1 MKEKYIYQMNQKIVT
16 LYNKIVTW
24 YYKIRYFFVFDK
36 IGKKITFRKRLRIY
50 PMLGYKDNLL
60 KISVGNHVNFEPN
73 ITIQG
78 SGHLKIGDWVSI
90 GEQTIIGCSSEIEIG
105 FATIIASNVSI
116 RDTDH
121 KFDDL
126 TQTIN
131 SQGINTSKVTIGED
145 VWIGSNVVITRGVT
159 IGKGSI
165 IAAGA
170 VVTKDVPPYSIYG
183 GVPAKLI
190 KKRKKDD
197 DDNASKNK
205 L

>member
-1 MKEKYIYQMNQKIVT
+1 MKYRKFYLLNQKI
-16 LYNKIVTW
+16 LNLQNKITTF
-24 YYKIRYFFVFDK
+24 YYKLRYFFVFEK
-36 IGKKITFRKRLRIY
+36 VGKNVVIKKRFRIN
-50 PMLGYKDNLL
+50 PMLGYNNNLL
-60 KISVGNHVNFEPN
+60 KINLGKHVNFEPN

-78 SGHLKIGDWVSI
+78 SGNLKIGDWVSI
-90 GEQTIIGCSSEIEIG
+90 GEQTIIGCSSEIDIG

-121 KFDDL
+121 KYDDL
-126 TQTIN
+126 SQTIS
-131 SQGINTSKVTIGED
+131 SQGITTEKVTIGED
-145 VWIGSNVVITRGVT
+145 VWIGANAIITKGVT
-159 IGKGSI
+159 IGDGSI

-197 DDNASKNK
+197 EKCQPK
-205 L
+205 

>member
-1 MKEKYIYQMNQKIVT
+1 MNRLMYIINNKLQKIHDGVST
-16 LYNKIVTW
+16 LYCRV
-24 YYKIRYFFVFDK
+24 RYFFVFEK
-36 IGKKITFRKRLRIY
+36 VGKKLSIKKHFRVN
-50 PMLGYKDNLL
+50 PMLGYNSNLF
-60 KISVGNHVNFEPN
+60 KITLGYHVNIERN
-73 ITIQG
+73 VTMQG

-121 KFDDL
+121 KFDNL
-126 TQTIN
+126 NETIS
-131 SQGINTSKVTIGED
+131 SQGITTEKVTIGED
-145 VWIGSNVVITRGVT
+145 VWIGANAVITKGVT

-190 KKRKKDD
+190 KKRK
-197 DDNASKNK
+197 
-205 L
+205 